1 MNIISRYIIGTM
13 LCLSMML
20 MAAGCSEDGGQ
31 ESGGGQG
38 TQVRFLLFPQ
48 AFEDVTPALTRALP
62 TGFLPYEEL
71 TPHVDINRVQ
81 IQAYFTNGAGTDAK
95 VQSSGIFSFHEET
108 EGDTKKYSWTSTIPS
123 IQRGK
128 YYVYGF
134 MPAEDANNWTIAPYQ
149 NDYSKGAV
157 LTINGLSTV
166 SPGDVCVVVGV
177 KKANNMTQDIK
188 NVGIELGKFEF
199 ESEAT
204 DNESYAYLL
213 LDHIYSGLNFK
224 FSVDPDYNELR
235 TIKMKRIALTSK
247 GGVATVNATV
257 NVTPTTDGSNPLGAI
272 TFTTDKTGNSEP
284 AALYDGERELG
295 TTPEEFLACIAPGMN
310 TTFELE
316 TDYNVYDKKGNLIRE
331 VRALK
336 NNVTIGADAMTAGQY
351 HTVSVVVK
359 PTYLYVLSEQ
369 DLENPDDNPKLV
381 IN

>member
-1 MNIISRYIIGTM
+1 MNIISRYIIGTT

-38 TQVRFLLFPQ
+38 TQVRFLLIPQ
-48 AFEDVTPALTRALP
+48 AFEDVTPALTRSLP
-62 TGFLPYEEL
+62 EGFVSYEKL

-81 IQAYFTNGAGTDAK
+81 IQAYFTNGSE

-108 EGDTKKYSWTSTIPS
+108 VSETKKYSWTSTIPS
-123 IQRGK
+123 IEPGT

-134 MPAEDANNWTIAPYQ
+134 MPAEDANNWAIAPRN
-149 NDYSKGAV
+149 NDYAQGAV
-157 LTINGLSTV
+157 LTINGLSAV
-166 SPGDVCVVVGV
+166 SPGDVCVIVGV
-177 KKANNMTQDIK
+177 KKASNNELDIEDVDI
-188 NVGIELGKFEF
+188 NLGKFEF
-199 ESEAT
+199 TSVAT
-204 DNESYAYLL
+204 ENESYAYLL

-235 TIKMKRIALTSK
+235 TIKLKRIALTSK
-247 GGVATVNATV
+247 GSVKTVNATV
-257 NVTPTTDGSNPLGAI
+257 NVTPTTGGSNPLGTI
-272 TFTTDKTGNSEP
+272 TFTPVSIGDVEP
-284 AALYDGERELG
+284 AALYDGERELS
-295 TTPEEFLACIAPGMN
+295 TTPEEFLACIAPGMDLM
-310 TTFELE
+310 FELE

-336 NNVTIGADAMTAGQY
+336 NNVTISADAMTAGQY